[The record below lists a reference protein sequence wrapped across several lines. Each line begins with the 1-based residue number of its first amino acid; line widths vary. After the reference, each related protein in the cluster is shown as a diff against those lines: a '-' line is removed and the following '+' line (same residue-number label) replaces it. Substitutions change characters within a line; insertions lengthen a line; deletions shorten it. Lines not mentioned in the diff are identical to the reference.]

1 MTIQYTQQYYG
12 SMGLVSPSIPV
23 SRKSGISIY
32 KSRVR
37 IDEGF
42 SISHP
47 RLVRT
52 SKVLQP
58 FSIDIQRVEEG
69 FIAASSISDIYE
81 LGETPK
87 QAVVNYLYALID
99 EIMWFQD
106 NKECISEPMSR
117 DFSELQFHLGL
128 V

>member
-1 MTIQYTQQYYG
+1 MAIQYTQQYY
-12 SMGLVSPSIPV
+12 SSTGLVSPSIPV
-23 SRKSGISIY
+23 SRKSGVSIY
-32 KSRVR
+32 KRRVR
-37 IDEGF
+37 VDEGF

-47 RLVRT
+47 HLMRT
-52 SKVLQP
+52 AKVLHP
-58 FSIDIQRVEEG
+58 FAIDIRRVEEG
-69 FIAASSISDIYE
+69 FVAASSISDVYE

-87 QAVVNYLYALID
+87 QAIVNYLYALID